1 MTARHFNWRTGIL
14 IAALLTLALPVSA
27 QELQEVKINGSPAGR
42 EMQDATRQ
50 SIARAYAR
58 AWETLGDALEQN
70 RADLLDSAFL
80 GTARQN
86 FAQLIRHQ
94 EKSGIR
100 QKYIDRGHKID
111 LLFYS
116 PEGMSVQLRDRAQL
130 EIEVL
135 DGNSVIHRERMTV
148 NYIAL
153 LTPTEV
159 TWKVRYLQA
168 VPE

>member
-1 MTARHFNWRTGIL
+1 MTARHSGCKTWL
-14 IAALLTLALPVSA
+14 LLAALLVMALSA
-27 QELQEVKINGSPAGR
+27 GAQEVKISGSPAGR

-50 SIARAYAR
+50 SIAAAYAR
-58 AWETLGDALEQN
+58 AWQTLGQALAQN
-70 RADLLDSAFL
+70 RQGLLDGSFV
-80 GTARQN
+80 GTARDN

-94 EKSGIR
+94 QNSGVR
-100 QKYIDRGHKID
+100 QRYIDRGHKVD

-130 EIEVL
+130 EIQIL
-135 DGNSVIHRERMTV
+135 DGDSVIHREQVTV

-159 TWKVRYLQA
+159 TWKVRLLQA
-168 VPE
+168 VPQ